1 MLKTRS
7 RLLLLATAAFA
18 AFALSSG
25 HCQAEEAPQ
34 ENKTQPAQ
42 AATPVQP
49 DSTQSASSE
58 DSKKESKKEKKKEQD
73 SDEIVVTA
81 TRTETPVSKTGAS
94 TTVITRQ
101 QIEDQQLH
109 TVAEA
114 LEEVPGVAVAQSGT
128 PGQVTGLFIRGTKTE
143 STQVII
149 DGRRI
154 PFNLAG
160 SFGVENLALDD
171 VERIEVVRGPLSSV
185 QGGPA
190 IGGVINIITRSGKG
204 LDKPEFTGGF
214 EAGSFQTFHELAS
227 ARGACGPFD
236 YSVQAGR
243 LDTDNERPNNQYRLT
258 NVTTKEGY
266 QINDQL
272 YADLLFFYN
281 LADVGTPNS
290 VSDPEPI
297 ASLLRETWMISPGL
311 DYKTTDWW
319 EQKVY
324 YSHSQQRQVASDFK
338 QAANFFPPPA
348 TLNFG
353 QDNRV
358 QVDTDQVDYQSDF
371 QIAQPWKLSAGF
383 SMTDARYYRKI
394 DVPNEFNFPATPA
407 GTTDV
412 QNNLTN
418 SAGFLQSQWEIVH
431 DLNVTSSIRLDHES
445 DFGDYITWRT
455 GGSYRVPVTR
465 SLVHASY
472 GTAFSPPTPQDTALA
487 FGGNPMLTPEL
498 SKGYDAGIEQ
508 PFWDNRIKASA
519 TYFHNDISNL
529 IIFDSMFT
537 LHNIGQART
546 QGGEFGLSVS
556 PIQELTLS
564 ANYTY
569 LDAWDLSNNQPLA
582 RRPRN
587 QMSFNV
593 IGKPCSA
600 VVLNLGGLWVADRTD
615 GFNPTPIE
623 DYFVMRFAASYKV
636 NPHLEVFG
644 RIENLLNESYEEVR
658 GFPALGQAAYAGF
671 KLTY

>member
-1 MLKTRS
+1 MLKTRP
-7 RLLLLATAAFA
+7 RLLLLAAT

-25 HCQAEEAPQ
+25 HCQVPEVPQ

-42 AATPVQP
+42 ASTPAQP
-49 DSTQSASSE
+49 DGTQSASSE

-81 TRTETPVSKTGAS
+81 TRTETPISKTGAS
-94 TTVITRQ
+94 TTVITRK
-101 QIEDQQLH
+101 QIEEQQLH

-114 LEEVPGVAVAQSGT
+114 LEEVPGVAVAQTGT

-143 STQVII
+143 NTQIVI

-160 SFGVENLALDD
+160 SFGLEGLSLDD

-190 IGGVINIITRSGKG
+190 IGGVVNIITRSGKG
-204 LDKPEFTGGF
+204 LDKPELTGGF
-214 EAGSFQTFHELAS
+214 EAGSFQTFHEMAS

-243 LDTDNERPNNQYRLT
+243 LDTDNERINDQYRLT

-281 LADVGTPNS
+281 LSDAGSPNS
-290 VSDPEPI
+290 VSDPELI
-297 ASLLRETWMISPGL
+297 ASLLTETWMISPGL

-319 EQKVY
+319 EQKAY
-324 YSHSQQRQVASDFK
+324 YSHSQQRQEAADFK
-338 QAANFFPPPA
+338 KS
-348 TLNFG
+348 FG
-353 QDNRV
+353 SDYGQNNRI

-371 QIAQPWKLSAGF
+371 QIAKPWKLSAGF
-383 SMTDARYYRKI
+383 SMTNARYYRFI
-394 DVPNEFNFPATPA
+394 DVPNEFNFPVTLA
-407 GTTDV
+407 GTKDIE
-412 QNNLTN
+412 NSLTN
-418 SAGFLQSQWEIVH
+418 SAGFLQSQWEIVP

-445 DFGDYITWRT
+445 DYGNYITWRT
-455 GGSYRVPVTR
+455 GGSYRTPCTQ
-465 SLVHASY
+465 SLLHASY

-546 QGGEFGLSVS
+546 QGGEFGLSIS

-587 QMSFNV
+587 QLSFNV
-593 IGKPCSA
+593 IGKPCPA
-600 VVLNLGGLWVADRTD
+600 IVLNLGGLWVADRTD